1 MNLTSKRMLQF
12 LSLCAGAFAL
22 TATAQTVFVA
32 DNFEAE
38 GVGYTNAAIND
49 AAGMYKANVW
59 GTQSQ
64 YTNLV
69 WEAGAGDASTIQA
82 FDGTYAA
89 GRPITNDNA
98 KAQALKLETEGQTLT
113 RYVAFTEDGGS
124 GSDGIPRTTPAP
136 VSFATEPIYVDTL
149 IKFTPSEDDPEITD
163 PNIKVAIFVNVN
175 SNLVVRHKYLL
186 PNVTLGVTNSVF
198 ETMTY
203 NGSPWVVNPEQ
214 WYRLTLKVWQPSVYE
229 GNLQGVEIW
238 VDGTQLTHSNGAVD
252 TSTYSGGGYFF
263 SLKDG
268 VTTLSQVSFQGTGYV
283 DDLVVARDITSF
295 AGQAGLTLTLAFDD
309 DVLDVLVDGQPVQPS
324 AVVESGSTLAIT
336 AVDWYQINSVTGDG
350 ITFSGGT
357 GDMTN
362 MTSGTISADVA
373 GRTATIAASQY
384 SSGSTVPTGLAAPYD
399 TVPANKLAAW
409 AVASGLTEQDVALNA
424 ADYLDN
430 YLLNIDESI
439 SANIQITGIELDD
452 VNDIATI
459 TVSATDPAV
468 NLTDLNGT
476 LVVSTTENLATPFGY
491 PTTYT
496 ITLQGAAE
504 VTIQVPYA
512 AGNFI
517 KAVVQ

>member
-124 GSDGIPRTTPAP
+124 GSDGIPLTTPDYIDVTSALP
-136 VSFATEPIYVDTL
+136 VYVDTL
-149 IKFTPSEDDPEITD
+149 MKFTPSEDDPEVTD
-163 PNIKVAIFVNVN
+163 TNIKLALFVNVN
-175 SNLVVRHKYLL
+175 SNLVLRHKYYVGGSGYL
-186 PNVTLGVTNSVF
+186 TTNSVF
-198 ETMTY
+198 ADL
-203 NGSPWVVNPEQ
+203 GVIDPEK
-214 WYRLTLKVWQPSVYE
+214 WYRLTIKMQYNTDYADAMQCWLW
-229 GNLQGVEIW
+229 LDGVS
-238 VDGTQLTHSNGAVD
+238 LTHQNGEV
-252 TSTYSGGGYFF
+252 SEEVQNGGPIFYT
-263 SLKDG
+263 LKETDM
-268 VTTLSQVSFQGTGYV
+268 TLSQVSFQGTGYV
-283 DDLVVARDITSF
+283 DDLVVARDITPFGGS
-295 AGQAGLTLTLAFDD
+295 AALTLTLAFNDD
-309 DVLDVLVDGQPVQPS
+309 LLDVTADGTPVAPNAEVVSGATLVIN
-324 AVVESGSTLAIT
+324 AI
-336 AVDWYQINSVTGDG
+336 DWYQINSVTGDG
-350 ITFSGGT
+350 ITFSGTT
-357 GDMTN
+357 GELEGEST
-362 MTSGTISADVA
+362 GTISADVA
-373 GRTATIAASQY
+373 GRTATIAANQY
-384 SSGSTVPTGLAAPYD
+384 TGTIPTGFPPGHPYE
-399 TVPANKLAAW
+399 TLPAYKLAAW
-409 AVASGLTEQDVALNA
+409 AVESGLSEQDVMLNA

-439 SANIQITGIELDD
+439 SAQLEITSVVLDS
-452 VNDIATI
+452 VNEIATI
-459 TVSATDPAV
+459 TVGATHPAV
-468 NLTDLNGT
+468 DFTDLNGT
-476 LVVSTTENLATPFGY
+476 LVVWTTEDLAVAFGN
-491 PTTYT
+491 PQMFT

>member
-89 GRPITNDNA
+89 GRPITNANA
-98 KAQALKLETEGQTLT
+98 QAQALKLETEGQTLT
-113 RYVAFTEDGGS
+113 RYIAFTQDDGS
-124 GSDGIPRTTPAP
+124 GSDGIPVTTPAP
-136 VSFATEPIYVDTL
+136 IDAGVTPVFVDTL
-149 IKFTPSEDDPEITD
+149 IKFTPSEDEPEISD
-163 PNIKVAIFVNVN
+163 PSVKIAVYVNVN
-175 SNLVVRHKYLL
+175 SNLVVRHKKFTGASFDA
-186 PNVTLGVTNSVF
+186 VSSVFAELGVID
-198 ETMTY
+198 
-203 NGSPWVVNPEQ
+203 PDQ
-214 WYRLTLKVWQPSVYE
+214 WYRLTLKMGYDADFPATYF
-229 GNLQGVEIW
+229 EIYLN
-238 VDGTQLTHSNGAVD
+238 GGSALTHANGAVNV
-252 TSTYSGGGYFF
+252 STWSNGKMFLALSTEALGGGST
-263 SLKDG
+263 SLM
-268 VTTLSQVSFQGTGYV
+268 QVSFQGTGYV
-283 DDLVVARDITSF
+283 DDLVVARDITPF
-295 AGQAGLTLTLAFDD
+295 GGQAALTLTLAFNDD
-309 DVLDVLVDGQPVQPS
+309 LLDVTADGTPVAPNAEVVSGATLVIN
-324 AVVESGSTLAIT
+324 AI
-336 AVDWYQINSVTGDG
+336 DWYQINSVTGDG

-373 GRTATIAASQY
+373 GRTATIAAGQY

-399 TVPANKLAAW
+399 TVPADKLAAW
-409 AVASGLTEQDVALNA
+409 AVASGLSEQDVALNA

-430 YLLNIDESI
+430 YLLNIDESS
-439 SANIQITGIELDD
+439 SAQLEITSVVLDS
-452 VNDIATI
+452 VNEIATI
-459 TVSATDPAV
+459 TVGATDPAV
-468 NLTDLNGT
+468 DFTDLNGT
-476 LVVSTTENLATPFGY
+476 LVVTTTEDLAVAFGN
-491 PTTYT
+491 PQTFT
-496 ITLQGAAE
+496 ITATGEAE

>member
-59 GTQSQ
+59 GAQSQ

-113 RYVAFTEDGGS
+113 RYVAFTEDDGS
-124 GSDGIPRTTPAP
+124 GSLGIPRTTPTNVLVSSALP
-136 VSFATEPIYVDTL
+136 VYVDTL
-149 IKFTPSEDDPEITD
+149 MKFTPSEDDPEVTD
-163 PNIKVAIFVNVN
+163 TNIKLALFVNVN
-175 SNLVVRHKYLL
+175 SNLVLRHKYYDGSGY
-186 PNVTLGVTNSVF
+186 VVTNSIFTDLGVI
-198 ETMTY
+198 
-203 NGSPWVVNPEQ
+203 NPEQ
-214 WYRLTLKVWQPSVYE
+214 WYRLTIKMQYHGSYGAMQAWLW
-229 GNLQGVEIW
+229 L
-238 VDGTQLTHSNGAVD
+238 DGTPLTHYNGEVD
-252 TSTYSGGGYFF
+252 DNNYHNGPIFYTINDAQTF
-263 SLKDG
+263 
-268 VTTLSQVSFQGTGYV
+268 SQVSFQGTGYV
-283 DDLVVARDITSF
+283 DDLVVARDITPF
-295 AGQAGLTLTLAFDD
+295 GGQAALTLTLAFNDD
-309 DVLDVLVDGQPVQPS
+309 LLDVTADGTPVAANAEVVSGATLVIN
-324 AVVESGSTLAIT
+324 AI
-336 AVDWYQINSVTGDG
+336 DWYQIDSVTGDG

-357 GDMTN
+357 GAMTN
-362 MTSGTISADVA
+362 TTTGTVSADVE

-384 SSGSTVPTGLAAPYD
+384 SGGSVPTGLAAPYD
-399 TVPANKLAAW
+399 TVPADKLAAW
-409 AVASGLTEQDVALNA
+409 AVASRLTEQDVAQNA
-424 ADYLDN
+424 EDYLDN

-439 SANIQITGIELDD
+439 SAQLEITSVVLDS
-452 VNDIATI
+452 VNEIATI
-459 TVSATDPAV
+459 TVGATDPAV
-468 NLTDLNGT
+468 DFTDLNGT
-476 LVVSTTENLATPFGY
+476 LVVTTTEDLAVAFGN
-491 PTTYT
+491 PQTFT
-496 ITLQGAAE
+496 ITATGAAE